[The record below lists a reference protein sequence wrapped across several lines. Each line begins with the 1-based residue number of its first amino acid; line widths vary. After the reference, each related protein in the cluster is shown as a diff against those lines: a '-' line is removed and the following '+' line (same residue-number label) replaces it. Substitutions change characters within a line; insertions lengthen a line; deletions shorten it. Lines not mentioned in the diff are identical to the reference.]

1 MHRGVLTYLF
11 LSREVSDLY
20 IGTLWMSFHN
30 NDMLY
35 LDNLR
40 YALDQGV
47 SVAAVDVEASQTKV
61 TDSELDF
68 TITSRTLQ
76 KRVSKANNHIQVP
89 SGG

>member
-1 MHRGVLTYLF
+1 MTYIF
-11 LSREVSDLY
+11 LSRELLDLC
-20 IGTLWMSFHN
+20 IDTLWMFLHN

-68 TITSRTLQ
+68 TFTSRTLQ
-76 KRVSKANNHIQVP
+76 KRVSKDNNHIQVP
-89 SGG
+89 SGE

>member
-1 MHRGVLTYLF
+1 
-11 LSREVSDLY
+11 
-20 IGTLWMSFHN
+20 
-30 NDMLY
+30 MLY

>member
-1 MHRGVLTYLF
+1 MF
-11 LSREVSDLY
+11 L
-20 IGTLWMSFHN
+20 HN
-30 NDMLY
+30 DDMLY

-47 SVAAVDVEASQTKV
+47 IVTAVDVEASQTNV

-68 TITSRTLQ
+68 TFTPRTLQ
-76 KRVSKANNHIQVP
+76 KRVLKDNNHIQVP

>member
-1 MHRGVLTYLF
+1 MTYIF
-11 LSREVSDLY
+11 LSRELSDQC
-20 IGTLWMSFHN
+20 IGTLWMFFHD

-35 LDNLR
+35 LYNLR

-68 TITSRTLQ
+68 TFTSRTLQ
-76 KRVSKANNHIQVP
+76 KRVSKDNNQIQVP